1 MIKTILVPID
11 GSDHAFKALDLAA
24 DIAEKYDARIIV
36 LHSLLRRSSIDNV
49 MKLCEDLNAPE
60 AILKSLKK
68 IVDDM
73 YAVAASNHYGIPAL
87 FPIPEETL
95 RKVGTLIIEKAKQ
108 TLLDKGLKDIS
119 THILDD
125 APANC
130 ILSAVDHEQP
140 DMIVMGSRGLG
151 KLSGLLMGSVS
162 SKVSHLAP
170 CTCVTVK

>member
-1 MIKTILVPID
+1 MQKL
-11 GSDHAFKALDLAA
+11 SSLHA
-24 DIAEKYDARIIV
+24 
-36 LHSLLRRSSIDNV
+36 LLRRSSIDNV
-49 MKLCEDLNAPE
+49 MTLCEDLNAPE
-60 AILKSLKK
+60 AILKNLRK

-73 YAVAASNHYGIPAL
+73 YAAAASNPYGMPAL

-95 RKVGTLIIEKAKQ
+95 REIGTLIIEKAEQ
-108 TLLDKGLKDIS
+108 TLSDKGLKDFS

-125 APANC
+125 APAKC
-130 ILSAVDHEQP
+130 ILAAVDHEQS